1 MRVSVF
7 LLLGLSHEFMD
18 MRAWGLNRGL
28 FKFEISVILKM
39 WLRFTPS
46 DGKTVYHSRRLQYGI
61 YSLLWGFA

>member
-7 LLLGLSHEFMD
+7 LLLDLSHEFMD

-39 WLRFTPS
+39 WLRFTLS
-46 DGKTVYHSRRLQYGI
+46 DGKTVYHSRRL
-61 YSLLWGFA
+61 